1 MKVYNEFG
9 ELDINR
15 ELYYIVWVK
24 VKDIIKGFKSKVYT
38 KIIISLY
45 TFLLILITLETTFRF
60 SYSFIIF

>member
-1 MKVYNEFG
+1 MKVYNKFR

-15 ELYYIVWVK
+15 ELYYIARAK

-45 TFLLILITLETTFRF
+45 TTLLILIPIKTAF
-60 SYSFIIF
+60 

>member
-1 MKVYNEFG
+1 MKVYNKFG

-15 ELYYIVWVK
+15 ELYYIAWAK

-45 TFLLILITLETTFRF
+45 TTLLILILTKIAF
-60 SYSFIIF
+60 